1 MKHPG
6 FCPDCGARVTPFA
19 AGCALCGADLDPK
32 RWDSPPS
39 FVQRLSI
46 RLPRLRSGEW
56 FPDRPSARQRART
69 PARARGDLA

>member
-6 FCPDCGARVTPFA
+6 YCPDCGARVTPFA
-19 AGCALCGADLDPK
+19 AGCALCGADLDPH

-39 FVQRLSI
+39 FVQRLTV

-56 FPDRPSARQRART
+56 FGTRPPVRARIRT
-69 PARARGDLA
+69 RGDTI